1 MIGYGILNKTTTGQ
15 DTGMAATQA
24 TKEYT
29 YMAFISYKRQDGA
42 WAKWLQRQLQA
53 YRLPA
58 KLRQR
63 REDLPK
69 RCAPVFLDRTNLTPG
84 ILEEGLRS
92 EVQSSR
98 FIIVI
103 CSKNAVQNPEY
114 LDAELQF
121 FLERGDPARVIPFI
135 VDDAP
140 RPEVECFP
148 PRLRQ
153 LCAERNV
160 VGANVYDS
168 GRRDALLKVV
178 ACMLGLKLEELES
191 FDGRR
196 RRRNR
201 RILVAA
207 AAAVSLCIGGLLYY
221 LLPTSAYY
229 ADFAEVYGVPRG
241 IGWLWPWEA
250 KQTCGHYEL
259 VSAGGRVR
267 ELRYS
272 NGQGYLMEQSDES
285 RPVLARYTYDDAGAL
300 QTVTRCDEKGNEQAT
315 WRYVTPN
322 IVDIFDISDPFT
334 TRDVDRLN
342 AQSQDARQDVVRY
355 LIDYDEN
362 GYMTQQR
369 YVSETRYNTV
379 GRDEN
384 GIYGHRYQRDDRGRA
399 VAQWYLTYNGTFG
412 AATDEAGYAV
422 TEVDGI
428 AGMRYAYDDR
438 GDRVRVSLRDRNDE
452 EPADGVAWR
461 EFRYDDHHNL
471 IEVSYHTA
479 SGALCLSSN
488 RYAVR
493 RFTRDE
499 HGDIV
504 AQQDLDETGAPTIN
518 SQGFSLLESKYDE
531 KGRNVEDRLFDRSHA
546 PCLSVDGCAVVR
558 REYDDSGRLTKLSF
572 YDEQD
577 RLSTAAGGYAV
588 GEAVYD
594 ENGNEIETSYFDANG
609 TLVLSPAGFA
619 RMERTFNEQGKP
631 VEQRCY
637 DEGGALILR
646 ATLTYLQGTRTQKT
660 ILRYKEGRLISEAT
674 VQYSLYGTI
683 SDSTFTEFD
692 ANEAPL
698 SKMLVGYDEKGNRRT
713 VTDIQ
718 YDGNGQIKKRSVI
731 ENDENGNRRRYAGQS
746 YEDGKLT
753 EEFGAEYDENGVR
766 SRMTSATFDE
776 AQSKTKETIVEYRS
790 GQAVRMTDE
799 YYDESGRTT
808 RKTVCDFDENKA
820 IVGSSDALYFYDE
833 TGALHE
839 SGTSQYDGAG
849 KLIRIVYASYY
860 PNGAV
865 AESKTLDY
873 RVETLLKTIVIRYDE
888 QGNVTFTEETQP

>member
-1 MIGYGILNKTTTGQ
+1 
-15 DTGMAATQA
+15 MAATQT

-42 WAKWLQRQLQA
+42 WARWLQRQLQA

-63 REDLPK
+63 REGLPK

-98 FIIVI
+98 FIIVV
-103 CSKNAVQNPEY
+103 CSKNAVQAPEY

-160 VGANVYDS
+160 VGANVHDS
-168 GRRDALLKVV
+168 GRRDALLKVI
-178 ACMLGLKLEELES
+178 ARMLGLKLEELES
-191 FDGRR
+191 FDQRR
-196 RRRNR
+196 RKRNR
-201 RILVAA
+201 RILAAA
-207 AAAVSLCIGGLLYY
+207 AAAVGLCVGGLLYY
-221 LLPTSAYY
+221 FLPTSACYTDY
-229 ADFAEVYGVPRG
+229 AEVYGVPRG

-250 KQTCGHYEL
+250 KGTCGHYEL

-267 ELRYS
+267 ELRYV
-272 NGQGYLMEQSDES
+272 NGQGQLIAQTEES
-285 RPVLARYTYDDAGAL
+285 RPALARYTYDDTGAL
-300 QTVTRCDEKGNEQAT
+300 QAVTRCDEKGNEQAA
-315 WRYVTPN
+315 WQYVTPN
-322 IVDIFDISDPFT
+322 TVDSFDVSDPFAT
-334 TRDVDRLN
+334 GDVDRLN
-342 AQSQDARQDVVRY
+342 GQSQDARQGVVRY

-384 GIYGHRYQRDDRGRA
+384 GVYGLRYQRDDRGRA

-428 AGMRYAYDDR
+428 AGMRYAYDDQ

-452 EPADGVAWR
+452 EPADGVARR
-461 EFRYDDHHNL
+461 EFRYDDCHNF
-471 IEVSYHTA
+471 IEISYHTA

-488 RYAVR
+488 GYAVR
-493 RFTRDE
+493 RFTRDR

-518 SQGFSLLESKYDE
+518 GQGFSLVESKYDE
-531 KGRNVEDRLFDRSHA
+531 KGRNVEERLFDSSHG

-577 RLSTAAGGYAV
+577 QLSPAAGGYAV
-588 GEAVYD
+588 VEAAYD
-594 ENGNEIETSYFDANG
+594 ENGREIETSYFAADGAP
-609 TLVLSPAGFA
+609 VLSPAGFA
-619 RMERTFNEQGKP
+619 RMERTFDEQGKP

-637 DEGGALILR
+637 DENDALITR
-646 ATLTYLQGTRTQKT
+646 TILTYLHGTRTKKT
-660 ILRYKEGRLISEAT
+660 ILRYGEGRLISETTA
-674 VQYSLYGTI
+674 QYSLYGII
-683 SDSTFTEFD
+683 SDTTFTEFD
-692 ANEAPL
+692 ADEAPL
-698 SKMLVGYDEKGNRRT
+698 SRMLVGYDERGTQRT
-713 VTDIQ
+713 TTNFQ
-718 YDGNGQIKKRSVI
+718 YDGNGQVMVRNDI
-731 ENDENGNRRRYAGQS
+731 ESDENGTTRRFILRSYA
-746 YEDGKLT
+746 DGKLI
-753 EEFGAEYDENGVR
+753 EAYDVEYDENEVR
-766 SRMTSATFDE
+766 RRMTIAAFDE
-776 AQSKTKETIVEYRS
+776 NQVKTKETIAEYRS
-790 GQAVRMTDE
+790 GQVIRMTDE
-799 YYDESGRTT
+799 YYDESGRIT
-808 RKTVCDFDENKA
+808 RETVCDLDENKT
-820 IVGSSDALYFYDE
+820 IVGSSETLYFYDE

-839 SGTSQYDGAG
+839 TGTSQYDGAG
-849 KLIRIVYASYY
+849 ALIRLEYASCFSD
-860 PNGAV
+860 GAV
-865 AESKTLDY
+865 AESRTLDY
-873 RVETLLKTIVIRYDE
+873 RDGTLLKTVVVRYDE
-888 QGNVTFTEETQP
+888 QGNVIFREETQP